1 MRWAANLVGVVIMG
15 AAMLGVL
22 WVVYYVVISLGLDC
36 IGVGAACAPR
46 P

>member
-1 MRWAANLVGVVIMG
+1 MMRQAANLVGVLIMG

-22 WVVYYVVISLGLDC
+22 WVVYSVLEGVGLGC
-36 IGVGAACAPR
+36 IGACAVR

>member
-1 MRWAANLVGVVIMG
+1 MAHRLIEAAGLVIMC

-22 WVVYYVVISLGLDC
+22 WVTYTVLEGVGLGC
-36 IGVGAACAPR
+36 IGACAVR